1 MRSLL
6 PMLVAAG
13 LALTACGADEPETRP
28 VQLTAPKVTV
38 VEEGDGPA
46 ATVRWND
53 DGAEQDAAL
62 VVTQGFVQRAD
73 GGESDAVTPDTR
85 LEMPMSATVTG
96 GGDDRSVTIELGPP
110 FGSNAELNEDIA
122 TAEGFLVDYTG
133 DATGRIREMN
143 MGAPDEAT
151 PTARA
156 GVESGLGQWTSLP
169 IVFPEEAIGPGAV
182 WTVEN
187 HVSGNA
193 DVRQTITYTLVS
205 RSGDDLELDV
215 SVAQAPAVTELEGG
229 DGVTL
234 RVIDSETE
242 TRDGRLSINLGRPL
256 PVEGVIDYVTS
267 VTYGDG
273 DSDTR
278 VTQETHNAI
287 QFK

>member
-1 MRSLL
+1 
-6 PMLVAAG
+6 MLVAVG

-28 VQLTAPKVTV
+28 VQLTAPKVTI

-46 ATVRWND
+46 ATLRWND
-53 DGAEQDAAL
+53 DGAEQDTAL

-73 GGESDAVTPDTR
+73 GGDSDTVTPDTR
-85 LEMPMSATVTG
+85 LEMPMSATAVG
-96 GGDDRSVTIELGPP
+96 GGDDRSVTIELGAP

-122 TAEGFLVDYTG
+122 TAEGFLVNYTG

-151 PTARA
+151 ATARA

-169 IVFPEEAIGPGAV
+169 IVFPEEAVGPGAV

-187 HVSGNA
+187 HVSGNS

-215 SVAQAPAVTELEGG
+215 SVAQTPAVTELE
-229 DGVTL
+229 DDDVTL

-242 TRDGRLSINLGRPL
+242 TRDGRLTIDLSRPL

-278 VTQETHNAI
+278 VTQETHNAV

>member
-6 PMLVAAG
+6 PLLAAAG
-13 LALTACGADEPETRP
+13 LALTACGADAPETRP
-28 VQLTAPKVTV
+28 VQLTAPKVMV
-38 VEEGDGPA
+38 VNDGEGPA

-53 DGAEQDAAL
+53 DGAEQDASL

-85 LEMPMSATVTG
+85 LEMPMSAAVTG
-96 GGDDRSVTIELGPP
+96 GGDNRVVTIELGAP

-122 TAEGFLVDYTG
+122 TGEGFHVDYSG
-133 DATGRIREMN
+133 DSTGRIREMN
-143 MGAPDEAT
+143 MGAPDQAT

-156 GVESGLGQWTSLP
+156 GIESGLGQWTSLP
-169 IVFPEEAIGPGAV
+169 IVFPEEAIGEGAV

-187 HVSGNA
+187 HVGGS

-205 RSGDDLELDV
+205 RSGDNLELDV
-215 SVAQAPAVTELEGG
+215 AIAQTPAVTELDAG
-229 DGVTL
+229 DGLTL
-234 RVIDSETE
+234 RVIDSATD
-242 TRDGRLSINLGRPL
+242 TRDGRLTIDLRRPL
-256 PVEGVIDYVTS
+256 PVAGVIDYVTA

-273 DSDTR
+273 DSDAR

>member
-1 MRSLL
+1 
-6 PMLVAAG
+6 
-13 LALTACGADEPETRP
+13 
-28 VQLTAPKVTV
+28 
-38 VEEGDGPA
+38 
-46 ATVRWND
+46 
-53 DGAEQDAAL
+53 
-62 VVTQGFVQRAD
+62 
-73 GGESDAVTPDTR
+73 
-85 LEMPMSATVTG
+85 
-96 GGDDRSVTIELGPP
+96 
-110 FGSNAELNEDIA
+110 
-122 TAEGFLVDYTG
+122 
-133 DATGRIREMN
+133 

-215 SVAQAPAVTELEGG
+215 SVAQTPAVTELEGG

-242 TRDGRLSINLGRPL
+242 TRDGRLAINLGRPL
-256 PVEGVIDYVTS
+256 PVDGVIDYVTS

-273 DSDTR
+273 DSHAR